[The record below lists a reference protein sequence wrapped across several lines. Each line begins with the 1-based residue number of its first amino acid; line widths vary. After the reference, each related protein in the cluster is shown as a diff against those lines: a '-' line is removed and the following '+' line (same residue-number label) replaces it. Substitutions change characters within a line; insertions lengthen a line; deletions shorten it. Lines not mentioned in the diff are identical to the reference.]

1 MNNLLCDILLCQYMF
16 LSNVL
21 SVASFQSIGM
31 VRWLKDVDNVYTCI
45 TLWMFNCLSF
55 LFLIIFIFN

>member
-55 LFLIIFIFN
+55 LFL